1 MPPINLKDL
10 GWTEA
15 RDVEFSAVRPLGMKP
30 ARVVTEDRGIYQVVG
45 EEGQLSAIIPG
56 RFSHQAAHA
65 SDLPKVGD
73 WVAIIKLPREEKAL
87 IRRILKR
94 HSRLARKVPG
104 REVEEQVLVANVDLV
119 LIVHGLDRGVNG
131 RLLERQLVMVR
142 EGGAGAVLI
151 LNKIDLCVGLDAACL
166 EAKAVADGV
175 RMIPVSAASGQG
187 IEELRSLIRD
197 GLTVVF
203 LGTSGVGKSSLVN
216 ALLGEETQA
225 TIEVR
230 ESDSKGRHTTTS
242 RELFLL
248 PGGGLVIDTPGMREL
263 QLWSSGEVVT
273 HSFED
278 IEALAQGCYFRD
290 CTHTKEPRCAVRV
303 AVDQGTCSPAR
314 YGNYLKI
321 RQEVAH
327 LRVETTR
334 RGMIERKRQ
343 TRVIQS
349 AFNKLKRSPE
359 WHQT

>member
-15 RDVEFSAVRPLGMKP
+15 RDAEFSALPHEGLKP
-30 ARVVTEDRGIYQVVG
+30 ARVVTEDRGIYQIVTD
-45 EEGQLSAIIPG
+45 EGQLSATIPG

-73 WVAIIKLPREEKAL
+73 WVLICKLPGEEKAL
-87 IRRILKR
+87 IKRILKR
-94 HSRLARKVPG
+94 HTRLARKVPG

-151 LNKIDLCVGLDAACL
+151 LNKTDLCDSPQTAVLQ
-166 EAKAVADGV
+166 AKSVAEGV
-175 RMIPVSAASGQG
+175 RMILVSAVTGAG
-187 IEELRSLIRD
+187 IQELRSLIRD

-216 ALLGEETQA
+216 ALLGEEMQS

-230 ESDSKGRHTTTS
+230 KSDSKGRHTTTA

-263 QLWSSGEVVT
+263 QLWSSAEIVT
-273 HSFED
+273 QSFED
-278 IEALAQGCYFRD
+278 VETLALKCCFRD
-290 CTHTKEPRCAVRV
+290 CTHTKEPRCAVRT
-303 AVDQGTCSPAR
+303 AVEQGTFAPAR
-314 YGNYLKI
+314 YANYLKL
-321 RQEVAH
+321 RQEMAQ
-327 LRVETTR
+327 LKVETNR

-343 TRVIQS
+343 TRVVQS

-359 WHQT
+359 WHQS